1 MTDTAAP
8 DPAAPDTA
16 TAAAAP
22 DTAPDAAAPDTARPT
37 RVAIRTCPLCE
48 ATCGLELTLQGDKV
62 MRIRGDRQDVFSHG
76 YLCPKGS
83 TLKQLHEDPDRLRQ
97 PLVKRNGRH
106 VEVSWAEAFAE
117 VDRLLVPI
125 VEQHGRDAVAVYLGN
140 PTAHHLSPQ
149 IFNRVL
155 LQALGTRNRFSA
167 STADQMP
174 KQVAAGYMFGTALS
188 VPVPD
193 LDRTDYLL
201 MLGANPYASNGSLC
215 TAPDFPGRLEAMRAR
230 GGKLVVVDPRRSRTA
245 EEADEWLAVRPGG
258 DALLLMGMVHA
269 LFEAGLADPGPH
281 VAPHVAGLDDV
292 RALAEPFSPEAVAPG
307 CGIDAVVIRRI
318 ASELAAAPAAAVYGR
333 IGTCTQA
340 FGTLASWLVDVLNVL
355 TGNLD
360 RPGGAMFTLPATG
373 GPTTRGRPGVGKGIR
388 IGRGRTR
395 VRGLPEVLGEYPVVT
410 LAEEME
416 GDDEGRV
423 RALVTVAGNPVLSTP
438 NANRLD
444 AALANLDAMVAI
456 DIYLNETTRHADV
469 ILPPPSVLQRPH
481 YDISLLQLAVRNVA
495 NYSPA
500 VLPLEPGQPDEWEI
514 MAKVALIALGQG
526 PDADPSALDD
536 QLIAGMVEHAVAD
549 PRSPVNGREPEE
561 LLKAL
566 GVGGRRGPERV
577 LDFMLRTGPYGD
589 AFAADGDG
597 DGGGDGDGDGDGDSH
612 GLSHGLSLTV
622 LEANPHGIDFGPL
635 EPRLPDVLRTPS
647 GKVELAPPE
656 LAADCRRLAGALQPA
671 PSGELLLVGR
681 RNLRSNNSWMHNINV
696 LVKGRAQCTLQ
707 VHPDD
712 ADRLG
717 LVDGEAAIVASRVGR
732 VRAPVELTDGIR
744 PGVVSLPHGWG
755 HDLDGMALA
764 VAAAHAG
771 ANSNVLADHEAFDPL
786 SGNAV
791 FNGIPVT
798 VAPG

>member
-1 MTDTAAP
+1 MA
-8 DPAAPDTA
+8 
-16 TAAAAP
+16 
-22 DTAPDAAAPDTARPT
+22 
-37 RVAIRTCPLCE
+37 
-48 ATCGLELTLQGDKV
+48 
-62 MRIRGDRQDVFSHG
+62 
-76 YLCPKGS
+76 
-83 TLKQLHEDPDRLRQ
+83 
-97 PLVKRNGRH
+97 
-106 VEVSWAEAFAE
+106 
-117 VDRLLVPI
+117 
-125 VEQHGRDAVAVYLGN
+125 
-140 PTAHHLSPQ
+140 
-149 IFNRVL
+149 
-155 LQALGTRNRFSA
+155 
-167 STADQMP
+167 
-174 KQVAAGYMFGTALS
+174 
-188 VPVPD
+188 
-193 LDRTDYLL
+193 
-201 MLGANPYASNGSLC
+201 
-215 TAPDFPGRLEAMRAR
+215 
-230 GGKLVVVDPRRSRTA
+230 GKLVVVDPRRSRTA
-245 EEADEWLAVRPGG
+245 EEADEWLAVRPGA

-292 RALAEPFSPEAVAPG
+292 RALAEPFSPEVVAPG
-307 CGIDAVVIRRI
+307 CGIDAAVIRRI
-318 ASELAAAPAAAVYGR
+318 AGELAAAPTAAVYGR

-469 ILPPPSVLQRPH
+469 ILPPPSLLQRPH

-526 PDADPSALDD
+526 PDADPSDLDD

-549 PRSPVNGREPEE
+549 PSSPVHGREPDEM
-561 LLKAL
+561 LKAL
-566 GVGGRRGPERV
+566 GEGGRRGPERV

-589 AFAADGDG
+589 AFAAGKDGDSDGDG
-597 DGGGDGDGDGDGDSH
+597 DGALATATASASPCWRPTPTASTSGRWSRACRTFCARRAARW
-612 GLSHGLSLTV
+612 SW
-622 LEANPHGIDFGPL
+622 
-635 EPRLPDVLRTPS
+635 PRPS
-647 GKVELAPPE
+647 WPPT
-656 LAADCRRLAGALQPA
+656 ASAWPARCQPA

-681 RNLRSNNSWMHNINV
+681 RHLRSNNSWMHNIDV

-712 ADRLG
+712 AEPARARRRGGGHGG
-717 LVDGEAAIVASRVGR
+717 LAGGQR
-732 VRAPVELTDGIR
+732 RAPVELTDGIR

-755 HDLDGMALA
+755 HDLEGMALA

-771 ANSNVLADHEAFDPL
+771 ANSNILADHEAFDPL